1 MYGDLGNKL
10 IIEAKRTEQLTQ
22 RHIDNS
28 LSDDRYRG
36 NGSKTMNIP
45 MYNDELINN
54 ILKEVKQL
62 KQNAEYFQK
71 LREAEEENGNI
82 ENLNLGNS
90 KIRQC
95 QYFVNLLC
103 LERNKRCLMA
113 YQRMRSDMIDK
124 LIWNGDLENSNI
136 PNTPSAIGSDGI
148 SAGRQYEFSELSH
161 NEQEYMNQYKNIID
175 DMSGESELWSCVEVM
190 GNMNPPSDIFI
201 DIRVLKDIGEIQ
213 TEYGT
218 FNLVKD
224 SQFYVR
230 QSDVE
235 RLIQQ
240 GYVQKI

>member
-22 RHIDNS
+22 RHIAAS
-28 LSDDRYRG
+28 LNNEVNHNDS
-36 NGSKTMNIP
+36 NNVTIP
-45 MYNDELINN
+45 MYNDELVNN
-54 ILKEVKQL
+54 ILKEVRQL
-62 KQNAEYFQK
+62 KQNADYFKQLK
-71 LREAEEENGNI
+71 QEQEEQQLLDGVGANPRND
-82 ENLNLGNS
+82 
-90 KIRQC
+90 KIRHC
-95 QYFVNLLC
+95 QNFVNLIC

-124 LIWNGDLENSNI
+124 LIWNGDIENNS
-136 PNTPSAIGSDGI
+136 
-148 SAGRQYEFSELSH
+148 SAGTGTGSKRNEYNELSH
-161 NEQEYMNQYKNIID
+161 NEQEYMNQYKNLLD
-175 DMSGESELWSCVEVM
+175 DLNSESELWSSVEIM

>member
-1 MYGDLGNKL
+1 MYGELANKL

-22 RHIDNS
+22 RHIDAS
-28 LSDDRYRG
+28 LNNDMNR
-36 NGSKTMNIP
+36 NGANNIAIP
-45 MYNDELINN
+45 LYNDELINN
-54 ILKEVKQL
+54 ILKEVRQL
-62 KQNAEYFQK
+62 KQNADYFKHLKQEQEQDI
-71 LREAEEENGNI
+71 LDGVGSSLANE
-82 ENLNLGNS
+82 
-90 KIRQC
+90 KIRGC
-95 QYFVNLLC
+95 QYFVNLIC

-124 LIWNGDLENSNI
+124 LIWNGDIENNS
-136 PNTPSAIGSDGI
+136 TAGTGAGSKG
-148 SAGRQYEFSELSH
+148 YEYNELSH
-161 NEQEYMNQYKNIID
+161 NEQEYMNQYKNVLD
-175 DMSGESELWSCVEVM
+175 DLNSESELWSCVEIM

>member
-1 MYGDLGNKL
+1 MYGDLANKL

-22 RHIDNS
+22 KYLDAALNSDNGGIRN
-28 LSDDRYRG
+28 DFNG
-36 NGSKTMNIP
+36 NETIIP
-45 MYNDELINN
+45 MYNDELIYN
-54 ILKEVKQL
+54 ILKEVNQL
-62 KQNAEYFQK
+62 KQNTEYLQHIK
-71 LREAEEENGNI
+71 QEEEETKDQLKDVLSGHSND
-82 ENLNLGNS
+82 
-90 KIRQC
+90 KIRKC

-113 YQRMRSDMIDK
+113 YQRMRSDIIDK
-124 LIWNGDLENSNI
+124 MVWNGL
-136 PNTPSAIGSDGI
+136 IGSNNMYNNG
-148 SAGRQYEFSELSH
+148 SKRSGYNELSH
-161 NEQEYMNQYKNIID
+161 YEQEYMSQYKNLID
-175 DMSGESELWSCVEVM
+175 EMNSESELWSSIEIM

-218 FNLVKD
+218 FNFVKD